1 MGPFAIGSFTR
12 NLFLLFLNFPF
23 LPATKLMIMTA
34 TYHRPENC
42 EGIKNKLKYSS
53 KCTAST
59 EKKKKDSIG

>member
-1 MGPFAIGSFTR
+1 
-12 NLFLLFLNFPF
+12 
-23 LPATKLMIMTA
+23 MIMTA

-59 EKKKKDSIG
+59 EKKKIVLVSCRSASEA

>member
-1 MGPFAIGSFTR
+1 
-12 NLFLLFLNFPF
+12 
-23 LPATKLMIMTA
+23 MIMTA

-59 EKKKKDSIG
+59 EKKKDSIG